1 MQTARLHP
9 YLDHPGP
16 LAFAHRG
23 GAEEYPENSLA
34 AFAHAVSL
42 GYRYLETDVHLTADG
57 VILAFHDD
65 SLDRVTDRSGVIS
78 ECTAAEVAQARIS
91 GVEHIPTLDELFDTF
106 PETCINID
114 PKDDRVIGPLVETI
128 ERHEA
133 LNRICIGSFSGR
145 RLTQCRRLLGP
156 GLCTSAGP
164 LDTARFRLASLGLAP
179 TPTGI
184 NCLQVPV
191 RQSGIPVVDQRFV
204 DHAHQRGL
212 QVHVWTIDEPNDM
225 HRLLDL
231 GVDGLMTDRP
241 STLRSVLVERDQ
253 WPT

>member
-191 RQSGIPVVDQRFV
+191 RQSGITVVDQRFV

>member
-1 MQTARLHP
+1 MGSEMCIRDRSYGPSHQATDTPWSPTLRFMQAVRFHP
-9 YLDHPGP
+9 YLNHPGP

-57 VILAFHDD
+57 VVLAFHDD

-114 PKDDRVIGPLVETI
+114 PKDL
-128 ERHEA
+128 
-133 LNRICIGSFSGR
+133 
-145 RLTQCRRLLGP
+145 
-156 GLCTSAGP
+156 
-164 LDTARFRLASLGLAP
+164 SL
-179 TPTGI
+179 I
-184 NCLQVPV
+184 H
-191 RQSGIPVVDQRFV
+191 I
-204 DHAHQRGL
+204 
-212 QVHVWTIDEPNDM
+212 
-225 HRLLDL
+225 
-231 GVDGLMTDRP
+231 
-241 STLRSVLVERDQ
+241 
-253 WPT
+253 